1 LLVSFG
7 ISLVSIFLISI
18 HKVRTIYGKIIKLT
32 IKIKDNNLIKYSLV
46 MLLFAT
52 IFTSTI
58 YIKANFQIV
67 AAINTTAI
75 VFFCWLAIKMS
86 NSEAKYDE
94 TAENYKTSK
103 ALLECT
109 EKEMDEYM
117 SNNHEIKKELQI
129 IEQMVL
135 DKDPSV
141 IEYVQALKDRNK
153 KINIEDNVQKQIEK
167 IPLKLLRYL
176 VKDRIT
182 ESKELNVKF
191 NIDISNRLKKSK
203 FLKLGKQ
210 DELDICDIVSVFL
223 GNSIAA
229 LEKLNKKEV
238 SLEIYPEVNSVYI
251 CVSNN
256 YEGYISIEEISNP
269 GYTTKGKGHG
279 YGLTL
284 VKKIIKRN
292 TKLENET
299 EISKD
304 VFKQILKIKV

>member
-1 LLVSFG
+1 
-7 ISLVSIFLISI
+7 
-18 HKVRTIYGKIIKLT
+18 
-32 IKIKDNNLIKYSLV
+32 
-46 MLLFAT
+46 
-52 IFTSTI
+52 
-58 YIKANFQIV
+58 
-67 AAINTTAI
+67 
-75 VFFCWLAIKMS
+75 
-86 NSEAKYDE
+86 
-94 TAENYKTSK
+94 
-103 ALLECT
+103 
-109 EKEMDEYM
+109 
-117 SNNHEIKKELQI
+117 
-129 IEQMVL
+129 
-135 DKDPSV
+135 V